1 MCIRDSAIHHVDQ
14 LERYLSQNPASI
26 EVLTVPRGV
35 ANQIAGRLVAC
46 GVKGIWNFTN
56 IELNL
61 NAPGVVVEN
70 VHFEMCIRDRDKPV
84 RFRETVTRDH
94 MVDQVLEMLR

>member
-1 MCIRDSAIHHVDQ
+1 M
-14 LERYLSQNPASI
+14 
-26 EVLTVPRGV
+26 

-70 VHFEMCIRDRDKPV
+70 VHFADSLLALNYMISEAP
-84 RFRETVTRDH
+84 
-94 MVDQVLEMLR
+94 